1 MQWPSLVMGRCR
13 GVDENR
19 PGSPQCRMNV
29 KYKSN
34 YCWKH
39 QYQDPGVTQ
48 CMGKKTNGMPCE
60 RNAMAGLL
68 FCRSH
73 RRQIADLEKL
83 ECPRGCG
90 QLSYEIVNEMG
101 YFECSKC
108 KGSVLNAKNIGA
120 ILKDKSD
127 KVGTLESLLEQGV
140 PCDLDCP
147 TCEGKMVEIRVFYEL
162 PKQQGGGGLGNL
174 GGMSVDHPILLVF
187 ALVVV
192 IGAAAHEAS
201 KDKNPKEGGKIG
213 SLVLDGC
220 GDCGSF
226 WFDKGELDSI
236 RRSVSVKE
244 KDKKFRRINDKSV
257 GTRSELKTAYCTYVD
272 PVSDKKCRGIS
283 FRGGEFC
290 WKHK

>member
-1 MQWPSLVMGRCR
+1 MQWHDLVMSRCR

-39 QYQDPGVTQ
+39 QYQDPGITQ
-48 CMGKKTNGMPCE
+48 CMGKKANGMPCE

-90 QLSYEIVNEMG
+90 QLSYEIVNDMG

-120 ILKDKSD
+120 IIKDNSD
-127 KVGTLESLLEQGV
+127 KVRTLESLLEEGV
-140 PCDLDCP
+140 SCDLDCP
-147 TCEGKMVEIRVFYEL
+147 TCKGKMVEINVYYE
-162 PKQQGGGGLGNL
+162 PSNPMENFGGAQ
-174 GGMSVDHPILLVF
+174 DLLTG
-187 ALVVV
+187 AIMLV
-192 IGAAAHEAS
+192 IGLPVIVYEAS
-201 KDKNPKEGGKIG
+201 KHNYVDIDKATLI
-213 SLVLDGC
+213 LDGC
-220 GDCGSF
+220 GDCWSF
-226 WFDKGELDSI
+226 WFDKGEIDKI
-236 RRSVSVKE
+236 RKA
-244 KDKKFRRINDKSV
+244 DD
-257 GTRSELKTAYCTYVD
+257 VD
-272 PVSDKKCRGIS
+272 GIT
-283 FRGGEFC
+283 G
-290 WKHK
+290 